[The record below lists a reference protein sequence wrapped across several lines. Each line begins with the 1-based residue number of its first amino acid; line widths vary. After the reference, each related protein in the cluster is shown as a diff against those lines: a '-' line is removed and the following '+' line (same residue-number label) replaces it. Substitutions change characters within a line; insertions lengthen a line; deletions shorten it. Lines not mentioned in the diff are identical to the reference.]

1 MPASNLK
8 ELLNFEGHFERATRD
23 LLVAAGYADTFIQQ
37 ANETLPETR
46 LEVTFAAGAAINEEE
61 QADGSRVYDFF
72 EGMLTVRIV
81 TVRPADRPSLIV
93 GVANLHEEFSAGVRS
108 ALLEKAAPFTTANLT
123 HYAVKTIRP
132 PRRATSIRAGLRITR
147 AWSSSCI
154 LASAPPPGRPEP
166 GFYG

>member
-37 ANETLPETR
+37 ANETLPESR

-108 ALLEKAAPFTTANLT
+108 ALLEKAAPFTTANLP

-132 PRRATSIRAGLRITR
+132 LATARDLDPRWLEDYTRLEFFVHFGIRST
-147 AWSSSCI
+147 AWP
-154 LASAPPPGRPEP
+154 A
-166 GFYG
+166 